1 MPTYRKLGVTV
12 AGSVLVVVVAVPG
25 HAAGFLDRIKREVGG
40 DAVQVIRTVVPA
52 AATTSA
58 TDKLCGEAGEAWCR
72 NLTQSVVG
80 SFSAEFV
87 ERMTREDLQ
96 KVSEARE
103 QSIRTGEPQV
113 WENPDSGARGIAE
126 SFPVEPRPPA
136 TEPITVEERVDMTAP
151 ILDAVG
157 EPYLVRVDSASIMSG
172 PGSTYAAV
180 VEIARG
186 ARVNAIARVQQTNWF
201 LVGDGPIGRGYLDGD
216 LIEPAPIVQ
225 AQPKSPP
232 PQAKPAAARAAKSEP
247 AAKTKQVDVTVAAEC
262 YTTTQSITLA
272 DGTNEQASVTSCRTP
287 NGWVQV

>member
-1 MPTYRKLGVTV
+1 MPRYWNLG
-12 AGSVLVVVVAVPG
+12 VVVVGSMLVALVAFPG
-25 HAAGFLDRIKREVGG
+25 HAAGFLDRIAREVGG
-40 DAVQVIRTVVPA
+40 DAAKVIRTVVPA

-58 TDKLCGEAGEAWCR
+58 ADKLCGDAGEAWCR
-72 NLTQSVVG
+72 NLTESVVG

-103 QSIRTGEPQV
+103 QSIRTSEPQV

-126 SFPVEPRPPA
+126 SVPAEPRPPA
-136 TEPITVEERVDMTAP
+136 TVPITVEERVDMTAP

-157 EPYLVRVDSASIMSG
+157 EPYLVRVDSASILSG
-172 PGSTYAAV
+172 PGSAYVAV
-180 VEIARG
+180 AELLRG
-186 ARVNAIARVQQTNWF
+186 ERVNAIARVQQTNWF
-201 LVGDGPIGRGYLDGD
+201 LVGDGPIGKGYLDGD
-216 LIEPAPIVQ
+216 MIEPAPIAQ
-225 AQPKSPP
+225 APPKSSPP
-232 PQAKPAAARAAKSEP
+232 PARKAPAKKAKTEP

-272 DGTNEQASVTSCRTP
+272 DGTNEKASVTSCRTP